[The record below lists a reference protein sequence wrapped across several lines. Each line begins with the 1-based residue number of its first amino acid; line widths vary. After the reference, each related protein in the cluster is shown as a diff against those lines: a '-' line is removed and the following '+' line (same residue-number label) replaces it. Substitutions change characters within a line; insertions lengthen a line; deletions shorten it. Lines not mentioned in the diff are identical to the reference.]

1 MEEKSS
7 TAEVKPVRPTTSK
20 TSRHARTLAKSFK
33 KANTARGRQRGGAL
47 PRFVR
52 GVPDGGQWA
61 DIIPVGQW
69 ASYRSAIEALRNAGI
84 RFLLGGGF
92 GLAVFTHRWRNTKD
106 IDFYILPRDREA
118 AIAALSA
125 AGFVDYFDQ
134 RPYDRGWI
142 YRSTRNG
149 IIVDIIWSMANRR
162 AEVDEQWFEHA
173 SSITIREE
181 MVQVVPAEELLWCK
195 LYIMQR
201 DHCDWTDIF
210 NLLYSAGSQ
219 LDWDRL
225 VQRLEDDLPLLQ
237 AALMVFQWL
246 CPGRAAELPA
256 KLRKQLH
263 LARHDGDV
271 PDCSEERTR
280 LLDSRG
286 WFAAS
291 QAAGR
296 HLEV

>member
-1 MEEKSS
+1 MRP
-7 TAEVKPVRPTTSK
+7 PVRHSTSK
-20 TSRHARTLAKSFK
+20 TTRHARAHAKLFR
-33 KANTARGRQRGGAL
+33 KAKTARRGQRGRAL

-52 GVPDGGQWA
+52 GVSDGGEWS
-61 DIIPVGQW
+61 DVIPVGQW

-134 RPYDRGWI
+134 KSYDPGWI

-162 AEVDEQWFEHA
+162 AEVDEEWFEYA
-173 SSITIREE
+173 RSMTIREE
-181 MVQVVPAEELLWCK
+181 TVQVAPAEELLWCK

-210 NLLYSAGSQ
+210 NLLYAAGSQ
-219 LDWDRL
+219 LNWDRL
-225 VQRLEDDLPLLQ
+225 VRRLGDDLPLLQ
-237 AALMVFQWL
+237 AALTVYQWL

-263 LARHDGDV
+263 LARHDGGV
-271 PDCSEERTR
+271 PDCSEERTK

-286 WFAAS
+286 WFAAF
-291 QAAGR
+291 QPNGKQ
-296 HLEV
+296 LEV

>member
-1 MEEKSS
+1 M
-7 TAEVKPVRPTTSK
+7 RHTTSK
-20 TSRHARTLAKSFK
+20 TTRHARALAKSFK
-33 KANTARGRQRGGAL
+33 KAKTARSGHRNGAL
-47 PRFVR
+47 PRVAR
-52 GVPDGGQWA
+52 AVADGGQWA

-69 ASYRSAIEALRNAGI
+69 ADYRSAIEALRNAGI

-92 GLAVFTHRWRNTKD
+92 GLAVLTHRWRNTKD

-125 AGFVDYFDQ
+125 TGFVDYFDQ
-134 RPYDRGWI
+134 RPYDPGWI

-162 AEVDEQWFEHA
+162 AEVDEAWFEHA
-173 SSITIREE
+173 RSMTIRDETIP
-181 MVQVVPAEELLWCK
+181 VAPPEELLWCK

-210 NLLYSAGSQ
+210 NLLYAAGPQ
-219 LDWDRL
+219 LNWDRL
-225 VQRLEDDLPLLQ
+225 MRRLGDDLPLLQ
-237 AALMVFQWL
+237 AALTVYQWL

-271 PDCSEERTR
+271 PECSEERTN

-286 WFAAS
+286 WFAAF
-291 QAAGR
+291 QPPGR
-296 HLEV
+296 YLEV